1 MLNSLSVFRSVGD
14 GTVYCKPPSPHF
26 LLCIVGT
33 SPIMHVASS
42 FLQTVELSFN
52 PCLPRL
58 TIMIVVIVIPARVDY
73 QFDQCLIK
81 TARTATV
88 HTAVQASQSQ
98 GSVELS
104 IISS

>member
-1 MLNSLSVFRSVGD
+1 MPNSLSVFRSVGD
-14 GTVYCKPPSPHF
+14 GTVYFKPPVLHF

-58 TIMIVVIVIPARVDY
+58 TIMIVVIVIPAHVDY
-73 QFDQCLIK
+73 QFDQCLK